1 MWKLLQLVV
10 FLSVYFTGIY
20 YEWTPS
26 GYVLGLLSLGAAF
39 FVTLLLTWA
48 FDTCSVLFAK
58 HGNKSRPTSRRQVAD
73 RFR

>member
-26 GYVLGLLSLGAAF
+26 GYVLSILSIGAALA
-39 FVTLLLTWA
+39 VTLLLSWTL
-48 FDTCSVLFAK
+48 DTSRVLLAK
-58 HGNKSRPTSRRQVAD
+58 QGNKRRSTGW
-73 RFR
+73 R

>member
-26 GYVLGLLSLGAAF
+26 GYVLGLLSIGAALA
-39 FVTLLLTWA
+39 VTLLLSWA
-48 FDTCSVLFAK
+48 LDTRDVLLIK
-58 HGNKSRPTSRRQVAD
+58 QSNKRSSTGGR
-73 RFR
+73 